1 MALYFWLSSEER
13 KNFRRLQPVQSSPVA
28 TIDQIRSLHMDQ
40 QTLTGAA
47 VAVLVTDGFEQ
58 VEFTDPI
65 TALKQA
71 GATVKVI
78 ADKPGKVQGFNHH
91 SKADQFDVDLT
102 VAEADS
108 KEFDAVLLPGGV
120 INGDQIR
127 MIPEAQRFIREIDDD
142 AKPVAAICHG
152 AWLLVSADLVE
163 GRTMTSW
170 PTLQDDIRNA
180 GGNWVDQEVVVDG
193 NLVTS
198 RNPGDIPAFNQ
209 KLLDVMEQRL
219 NASLR
224 GTRDE
229 QKGIGLAG

>member
-1 MALYFWLSSEER
+1 
-13 KNFRRLQPVQSSPVA
+13 
-28 TIDQIRSLHMDQ
+28 MDE
-40 QTLTGAA
+40 QTLTGMT

-65 TALKQA
+65 NALKQA
-71 GATVKVI
+71 DAAVKVI
-78 ADKPGKVQGFNHH
+78 SAKPGKVQGFNHDT
-91 SKADQFDVDLT
+91 KADSFDVDLT
-102 VAEADS
+102 FADADP

-127 MIPEAQRFIREIDDD
+127 IIPEAQRFVKDMDDD
-142 AKPVAAICHG
+142 GKPVAAICHG
-152 AWLLVSADLVE
+152 AWLLVSAGLVE
-163 GRTMTSW
+163 DRTLTSW

-180 GGNWVDQEVVVDG
+180 GGKWVDQEVVVDG

-198 RNPGDIPAFNQ
+198 RKPGDIPAFSRT
-209 KLLDVMEQRL
+209 LIDTMLQRL
-219 NASLR
+219 NASVR